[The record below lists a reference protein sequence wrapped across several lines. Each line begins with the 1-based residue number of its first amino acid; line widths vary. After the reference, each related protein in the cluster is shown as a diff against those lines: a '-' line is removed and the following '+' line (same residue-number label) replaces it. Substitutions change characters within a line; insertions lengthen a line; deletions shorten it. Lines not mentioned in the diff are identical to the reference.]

1 MDNNLPQGTTQESLD
16 RALGWDDETPP
27 ELSEAELEAEYME
40 KLESAAVDAPPLVF
54 HECAGSLEPLTL
66 SKARRAEFRDFL
78 KVLGLH
84 DLRGVADMASQELAM
99 RKPAGS
105 ATQSVET
112 RRTA

>member
-16 RALGWDDETPP
+16 RALGWDDEHP
-27 ELSEAELEAEYME
+27 ELSDEELEAEYME
-40 KLESAAVDAPPLVF
+40 KLESAAADAPPLVF
-54 HECAGSLEPLTL
+54 HECDGSPEPLAL

-78 KVLGLH
+78 KVLGLR
-84 DLRGVADMASQELAM
+84 DLRGVSDMASRELAM